1 MTWIKICGTTNLEDA
16 MLAYHAGADAIGFVF
31 AQSKRQVTA
40 EQVAQIVGKLPGEIE
55 RVGVFNHHTVPAI
68 VSAVKQAGLTR
79 VQLHGHDDWQIA
91 TKIADETDAKVAC
104 VLHIM
109 QDTLPGP
116 LLKHRL
122 EAFNESVDAL
132 LIDTAVHGRSGG
144 GTGIAWDWH
153 AFAPMLRDFGSVA
166 KVIVAGGLTAEN
178 VNAAIETLRPWGV
191 DVVTGVERGPGRKD
205 PEKVHAFIDAVR
217 RADEDAATL
226 QQATRHEN

>member
-1 MTWIKICGTTNLEDA
+1 MTWIKICGTTSLEDA

-40 EQVAQIVGKLPGEIE
+40 EQVAEISRNLPDETE

-91 TKIADETDAKVAC
+91 RKVADETGVKVAC

-122 EAFNESVDAL
+122 EAFNDRVDAL

-144 GTGIAWDWH
+144 GTGITWDWN
-153 AFAPMLRDFGSVA
+153 AFAPMLQDFGSVA
-166 KVIVAGGLTAEN
+166 KVIVAGGLTPGN
-178 VNAAIETLRPWGV
+178 VNAAIETLHPWGV
-191 DVVTGVERGPGRKD
+191 DVVTGVEREPGKKD
-205 PEKVHAFIDAVR
+205 PEKVRAFIDAVR
-217 RADEDAATL
+217 RADEDSAAL
-226 QQATRHEN
+226 QQSARHGN